1 MGAPPILLVCG
12 VMMEFILY
20 PLSAIE
26 WGCILHSKAL
36 LAACGGV
43 DEAF

>member
-12 VMMEFILY
+12 VMTEFILY

-26 WGCILHSKAL
+26 WVVLHSKAL
-36 LAACGGV
+36 LAASGGV